1 MASKN
6 NSTPLRILF
15 LARRYPPSVGGIQTH
30 CYNLYHR
37 LIEMCSVKLVAL
49 GRDSLLH
56 LMWFVPYC
64 FLVSL
69 FCILFRR
76 VDAIY
81 FSDGVVCS
89 IAPFLRLFTRM
100 RFVVTIYGLEM
111 TYSNPIFS
119 RMMRFGVSFCD
130 KVSVISQITR
140 AITIQAGV
148 PVKKIEI
155 IYLGIDPPSIPEA
168 QREALKARFE
178 AKHGIQFGRD
188 KIVLNFGRQVPR
200 KGVAKFLE
208 CGVPLLDRD
217 IKLIISGS
225 GPDAERIRE
234 IWKENDLQDRVLLL
248 YLSDEELGFIRREA
262 DLFIM
267 PNVPYP
273 NDVEGFGITHL
284 ECMYDGT
291 PVVAFAVDALTESV
305 SRGGYL
311 IPPNDYQ
318 AFVDQVHA
326 FFQLSATEREQI
338 EREARDYVR
347 SEFTWDKTAVEY
359 KELFYDRC

>member
-1 MASKN
+1 MSSPN
-6 NSTPLRILF
+6 NIRILF
-15 LARRYPPSVGGIQTH
+15 LARRYPPSVGGVETF
-30 CYNLYHR
+30 CYNLYYR
-37 LIEMCSVKLVAL
+37 LIEMCSVRLVAL

-56 LMWFVPYC
+56 LIWFVPYA
-64 FLVSL
+64 FFVS
-69 FCILFRR
+69 FFSVLFRR

-81 FSDGVVCS
+81 FSDGVICS

-100 RFVVTIYGLEM
+100 RFVVTIHGLEM

-119 RMMRFGVSFCD
+119 CMMRYGASVCDRVAVVS
-130 KVSVISQITR
+130 QNTR

-148 PVKKIEI
+148 PAKKMDI
-155 IYLGIDPPSIPEA
+155 IYNGIDPPRIPRA
-168 QREALKARFE
+168 RREALKARFE
-178 AKHGIQFGRD
+178 AEHGIQFGRD

-225 GPDAERIRE
+225 GPDAERIHE

-262 DLFIM
+262 DLFMM

-273 NDVEGFGITHL
+273 NDVEGFGVAPL
-284 ECMYDGT
+284 ECMHDGT

-305 SRGGYL
+305 SKGGYL

-318 AFVDQVHA
+318 AFVDQIHA
-326 FFQLSATEREQI
+326 FFELPATEREQI

>member
-234 IWKENDLQDRVLLL
+234 IWKENDLQDRGCFSISAMKNWG
-248 YLSDEELGFIRREA
+248 LSDEKPIFLLCPMCPIPTMWKGLALPIS
-262 DLFIM
+262 
-267 PNVPYP
+267 NVCTM
-273 NDVEGFGITHL
+273 VRLSLLLLWMRLQRVLAG
-284 ECMYDGT
+284 
-291 PVVAFAVDALTESV
+291 VV
-305 SRGGYL
+305 
-311 IPPNDYQ
+311 I
-318 AFVDQVHA
+318 
-326 FFQLSATEREQI
+326 
-338 EREARDYVR
+338 
-347 SEFTWDKTAVEY
+347 
-359 KELFYDRC
+359 

>member
-1 MASKN
+1 MSSSHN
-6 NSTPLRILF
+6 TRILF

-56 LMWFVPYC
+56 LIWFVPYA
-64 FLVSL
+64 FLVSF
-69 FCILFRR
+69 FCVLFRR

-81 FSDGVVCS
+81 FSDGVICS

-140 AITIQAGV
+140 DITIQAGV
-148 PVKKIEI
+148 PAEKIEI
-155 IYLGIDPPSIPEA
+155 IYLGIAPPSTPKA
-168 QREALKARFE
+168 QREVLKARFE
-178 AKHGIQFGRD
+178 AEYGIQFGRD

-217 IKLIISGS
+217 IKLIVSGS

-234 IWKENDLQDRVLLL
+234 IWEETGLYDRVLLL
-248 YLSDEELGFIRREA
+248 YLSDEELGFIRGEA

-305 SRGGYL
+305 SKGGYL

-318 AFVDQVHA
+318 AFVDRVHA
-326 FFQLSATEREQI
+326 FFELPATEREEI

-347 SEFTWDKTAVEY
+347 SEFMWDKTAAEY
-359 KELFYDRC
+359 FDLFVH